1 MSWWKDKPFRQVQN
15 NLRDIDGAM
24 DVDYEVA
31 MLKELGANVVQ
42 VGCGGISAFSPTKL
56 SCQLPTPYLV
66 GDKFGEIVEKCHANG
81 IRVIARFDISK
92 VNKKYLE
99 TNPEWFS
106 RTIDGQPVMFEDCAS
121 VCVNGDYQQNCM
133 VEIVS
138 EILRNYPIDGVFFN
152 IPGYATFD
160 YNNRY
165 VGICQCDNCRRSSSR
180 TIRCSG
186 SMKLSRPI
194 LSVIFWKRSA
204 VPLSRSIRRWL

>member
-56 SCQLPTPYLV
+56 PCQLPTPYLV

-99 TNPEWFS
+99 TNPEWFHAPSTAS
-106 RTIDGQPVMFEDCAS
+106 R
-121 VCVNGDYQQNCM
+121 
-133 VEIVS
+133 
-138 EILRNYPIDGVFFN
+138 
-152 IPGYATFD
+152 
-160 YNNRY
+160 
-165 VGICQCDNCRRSSSR
+165 
-180 TIRCSG
+180 
-186 SMKLSRPI
+186 
-194 LSVIFWKRSA
+194 
-204 VPLSRSIRRWL
+204 